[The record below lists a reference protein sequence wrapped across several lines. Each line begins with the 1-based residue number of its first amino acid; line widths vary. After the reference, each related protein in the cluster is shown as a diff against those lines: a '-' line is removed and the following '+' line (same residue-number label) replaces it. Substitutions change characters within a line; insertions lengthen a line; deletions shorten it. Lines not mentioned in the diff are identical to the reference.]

1 MIPGFMVNTGMKAL
15 GKTMGLM
22 AMKGVAGDPTMR
34 YIMSVVKGVPGGAFG
49 KAKSAI
55 SSNASDA
62 PNVPPPSKT
71 PYRSRQQNRIPAA
84 ALNGGGGGGS
94 MGGDPSQQMVG
105 ELQNIQG
112 MLQGID
118 SNISSLNQGID
129 DLNNGLQN
137 VADGNYNNANK
148 SDAILSALEE
158 LQSIIGENGANANKS
173 AKDALESMVETR
185 NHIQNIASG
194 IVRPI
199 NKNLVN
205 MAGILE
211 RIAAA
216 NESMLK
222 IQRYAYGLN
231 DGADIKASA
240 IRKASKRVDP
250 SDSKSMDKEAYNKE
264 VLETQKRNI
273 ELQMDEEEDSL
284 LYKLYKVTKDTSKSL
299 VKTLTKDTIGLGK
312 DIVTGT
318 AKGAW
323 KHFIRPFAED
333 KIAQFKTKLKVNKE
347 EKQKEMM
354 NVYTQM
360 IKNGDYESAKKL
372 QTKLE
377 KKGISESI
385 LNLVAGKGISADQ
398 AKAYLDRIKTKN
410 EATAFD
416 NETKDAIVKGIPLLL
431 SEILKSLSGV
441 EKVWNHEMDTLTSKE
456 DYVRSKSAAAKQNL
470 LDLQKE
476 NGKNWFLRNKDML
489 KKSDDLNTAMT
500 KVKTSELEAMNNLGK
515 INLYDGANE
524 SIEKKY
530 DEDGIKSQKDKLKY
544 LKSVSGT
551 YFFENLSEWIMKGVE
566 GLDDFI
572 NTKYEE
578 HDPKSLLKR
587 VSDNSLANMKYLL
600 EDSGLDKEQVLE
612 ALQQMTGERESEAQ
626 FINDESS
633 KSITEGDNI
642 IVSAIKGNRE
652 VLLKILSALGGNLD
666 ITKIE
671 TKEEKKQ
678 EKASNV
684 FSNKVEEAKEKKQE
698 KEEKD
703 NHSNIKTIAKYMKS
717 LEKETKKHN
726 KWQRT
731 KAFFSSLIGGIG
743 SIFSGV
749 FNFFKSPMTILG
761 GILTAYLWSPMKKF
775 FGDKLGW
782 LGKFITKPFSGLM
795 SYLSTTIPFKKTPP
809 TPDIEKKPK
818 DVDTNKDKP
827 KENNKVKENNKTKIE
842 PEKPKLNNTAK
853 SVSKG
858 ISSDIKATSSMASQI
873 GKTSNVS
880 KTLPKGVVPDIKSMS
895 NNSSKVFKSLDAVKS
910 PMKSLSTIMKA
921 GKGIAA
927 FTKAIP
933 VAGQVI
939 TALIGTVEGV
949 MAAFDDEQIMVRTG
963 KKDISF
969 LDRAEQFGGGFVAS
983 IINTFGDVLNL
994 LGMIPGLGFLKDV
1007 GDFITVEPN
1016 TILETVQK
1024 TINLLTF
1031 NGWNTDKEMFK
1042 NGETGMVKGFWESS
1056 LNWISGDGWNTDL
1069 ELDMRKKDIRDI
1081 YNFKELSDENIKN
1094 LLNSSNL
1101 NSDNRKF
1108 LEKEAKSRK
1117 IDIKKDEGGFWQ
1129 SLGNWVTGDGW
1140 NTDREVRDNEIKE
1153 RINKFSKLSGEDLY
1167 EVLEDGWNL
1176 EDIYGKDKEKRLMN
1190 MSNEEYFNLM
1200 KNGKLSDGDRSYA
1213 NKIWEKRAQRD
1224 AKKNLENIKSIE
1236 KENGYVPQ
1244 FDPITGK
1251 EINKPENLS
1260 IRKITPKE
1268 NIVSNLEAN
1277 SFKLN
1282 DINQQQLDALIRIGD
1297 ELAKKNNFSQT
1308 ITNNNTTN
1316 NVVANSGNT
1325 SIKNSSSSQ
1334 PINYRDPKQ
1343 GVKASSISQA
1353 AQVAAKS

>member
-1 MIPGFMVNTGMKAL
+1 MIPGFVVNTGMKAL

-34 YIMSVVKGVPGGAFG
+34 YVMSVIKGVPGGAFG

-55 SSNASDA
+55 SSNASDS

-71 PYRSRQQNRIPAA
+71 PYRNRQQNRIPAA
-84 ALNGGGGGGS
+84 ALNGGGGGGGS
-94 MGGDPSQQMVG
+94 MGGDPSQQMIG

-137 VADGNYNNANK
+137 IADGNYNNANK

-158 LQSIIGENGANANKS
+158 LQNIIGENGANANKS

-185 NHIQNIASG
+185 NHIQNVASG

-211 RIAAA
+211 RIAVA

-250 SDSKSMDKEAYNKE
+250 SDTKSMDKEAYNKE

-273 ELQMDEEEDSL
+273 ELQMNEEEDSL

-299 VKTLTKDTIGLGK
+299 VKTLAKDTIGLGK
-312 DIVTGT
+312 DVITGT

-333 KIAQFKTKLKVNKE
+333 KIAQFKTKLKANKE

-354 NVYTQM
+354 DVYTQM
-360 IKNGDYESAKKL
+360 IKNGDYKSAKKL
-372 QTKLE
+372 KTKLE

-385 LNLVAGKGISADQ
+385 LNLVAGKGIGADQ
-398 AKAYLDRIKTKN
+398 AKVYLDRMKNKTK
-410 EATAFD
+410 AVAFD
-416 NETKDAIVKGIPLLL
+416 HETKDAIVKGIPLLL
-431 SEILKSLSGV
+431 SDILKALSGV
-441 EKVWNHEMDTLTSKE
+441 EKVWNHEMGTLTSKE
-456 DYVRSKSAAAKQNL
+456 DYIRSKSAAAKQNL
-470 LDLQKE
+470 LDLQEE
-476 NGKNWFLRNKDML
+476 NGKNWFLRNKGIL
-489 KKSDDLNTAMT
+489 KKSDNMNEAMT
-500 KVKTSELEAMNNLGK
+500 KVKTSELEAMNTMGK
-515 INLYDGANE
+515 INIYDGANE
-524 SIEKKY
+524 KIEEKY
-530 DEDGIKSQKDKLKY
+530 EKEGIKSQKDKLKY
-544 LKSVSGT
+544 LKNISGT
-551 YFFENLSEWIMKGVE
+551 YFFENLAEWITKGVE
-566 GLDDFI
+566 GLDDLV

-578 HDPKSLLKR
+578 HDAKGLLKR
-587 VSDNSLANMKYLL
+587 ISGGSLENMKYLL
-600 EDSGLDKEQVLE
+600 EDSGLNEDQVLE

-626 FINDESS
+626 FINGG
-633 KSITEGDNI
+633 KSELVTEGDNI

-652 VLLKILSALGGNLD
+652 VLLKILAALGGNID
-666 ITKIE
+666 ITKVNFE
-671 TKEEKKQ
+671 EEKKE

-684 FSNKVEEAKEKKQE
+684 FSSKVEEAKEKKQE

-717 LEKETKKHN
+717 LEKEIKKHN

-731 KAFFSSLIGGIG
+731 KAFFSSLIGGIS

-749 FNFFKSPMTILG
+749 FDFFKSPMTILG
-761 GILTAYLWSPMKKF
+761 GILTSYLWSPMKKF

-782 LGKFITKPFSGLM
+782 LGRFITKPFSSLM
-795 SYLSTTIPFKKTPP
+795 DYLSTIIPFKKKPP
-809 TPDIEKKPK
+809 TPDLEKKPK
-818 DVDTNKDKP
+818 DIDTQKDKT
-827 KENNKVKENNKTKIE
+827 KENGKSKVE
-842 PEKPKLNNTAK
+842 PEKPKHNSTAK
-853 SVSKG
+853 SVTKG
-858 ISSDIKATSSMASQI
+858 TISDIKATASLTKQT
-873 GKTSNVS
+873 GSVSNIS
-880 KTLPKGVVPDIKSMS
+880 KILPKGAVPDIKSMS
-895 NNSSKVFKSLDAVKS
+895 DSSAKVFKSLDSVKS

-933 VAGQVI
+933 IAGQII

-949 MAAFDDEQIMVRTG
+949 MSAFNDEEIMARTG

-983 IINTFGDVLNL
+983 IINTFGDIANL
-994 LGMIPGLGFLKDV
+994 LGMIPGLGFMKDV
-1007 GDFITVEPN
+1007 GEFLTVEPN

-1042 NGETGMVKGFWESS
+1042 NGKTGMVKGFWESS
-1056 LNWISGDGWNTDL
+1056 LNWITGDGFNTDL
-1069 ELDMRKKDIRDI
+1069 EIDMRKKDIRDI
-1081 YNFKELSDENIKN
+1081 YNFKELSNENIKN
-1094 LLNSSNL
+1094 LLNSSDL
-1101 NSDNRKF
+1101 NSDNRKV
-1108 LEKEAKSRK
+1108 LEQEAKNRK
-1117 IDIKKDEGGFWQ
+1117 IDTKKDEGGFWQ

-1140 NTDREVRDNEIKE
+1140 NTDKEVRDNEIKE
-1153 RINKFSKLSGEDLY
+1153 RVNKFSKLSGEDLY
-1167 EVLEDGWNL
+1167 EVLEDGWRL
-1176 EDIYGKDKEKRLMN
+1176 DDIYGKDKKKRLMN
-1190 MSNEEYFNLM
+1190 MSNDEFFNLM
-1200 KNGKLSDGDRSYA
+1200 KNGKLSERDRSYA
-1213 NKIWEKRAQRD
+1213 NKIWEKRVQRD
-1224 AKKNLENIKSIE
+1224 AKKNIENLKNIE

-1251 EINKPENLS
+1251 EINRPENLS

-1268 NIVSNLEAN
+1268 NIISNLESN

-1297 ELAKKNNFSQT
+1297 ELAKKNNFGQT
-1308 ITNNNTTN
+1308 INNNNTTN
-1316 NVVANSGNT
+1316 NVIAGSGNT
-1325 SIKNSSSSQ
+1325 SIRNSSSSN
-1334 PINYRDPKQ
+1334 PVNYRDPKQ
-1343 GVKASSISQA
+1343 GVKASSISSA